1 MTSGIPVDA
10 PLAEPL
16 PPAEFGRRV
25 VKLRRRLRLTQVAL
39 AKRIGIDRADLCKTE
54 KGRGAR
60 NPSVKTIL
68 RFAEALGVPPN
79 ELMVKPAHNRRVSQ
93 PAA

>member
-1 MTSGIPVDA
+1 MTSGIPVDTQL
-10 PLAEPL
+10 PEPL

-25 VKLRRRLRLTQVAL
+25 LRLRRALKLTQVAL
-39 AKRIGIDRADLCKTE
+39 AARIGIDRADLCKTE

-79 ELMVKPAHNRRVSQ
+79 ELMVKPVHARRVAK